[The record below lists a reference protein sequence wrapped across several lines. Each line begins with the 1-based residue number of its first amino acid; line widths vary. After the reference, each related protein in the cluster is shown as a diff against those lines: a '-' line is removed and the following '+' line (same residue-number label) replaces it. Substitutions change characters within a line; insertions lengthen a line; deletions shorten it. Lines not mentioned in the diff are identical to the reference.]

1 MNLETPKKHYR
12 IPDENIRFEKVT
24 PPKGGTTYKRNDHTN
39 HGNFLLQRSSV
50 VKASLSQKDDY
61 NWSKHLFLNVRSPQS
76 TAIKSEKTK
85 LKALGFEIL
94 SLNKFR
100 KNVCIAKISKDNFNA
115 LEDKIRRYANDS
127 GNPGKTNLAIL
138 EDIEEVE
145 VEEKLSGL
153 NRLQDELTV
162 IIYLY
167 NSLNQKERFV
177 ILNHLESEFKELS
190 IETESQV
197 FANGTTAITC
207 KADYSVIEDIV
218 KSYSTV
224 NKVELNSSFHI
235 KRSFPASKL
244 PVMLTVNPPIS
255 NSVVAIIDSGI
266 ESSSVPFRSL
276 VTANLRYLP
285 KSAVDVDQ
293 DHGTFVASRCLF
305 GDEIDSCLSSNILTP
320 YCKVMDVTVFGRDEF
335 GESVGPDD
343 FSLMNIIGQVVK
355 KHHTEI
361 KVYNLSLGKPEPIKD
376 FDYSEVAKQID
387 YLSKT
392 YGVIF
397 IVASGNIDTPLGV
410 YPHDHFGHNGSRL
423 GSPAESLLAITVGS
437 IAKYDNMNCLAAKNE
452 ISPFSRIGPG
462 ADGGLKPE
470 IVTHGGNLDKG
481 YKATARTS
489 SYGINN
495 TGSELAIDVGTS
507 FSAPLVSQYVVRLID
522 AFPEATTNLIKAL
535 LYHFAQKRSI
545 PSTIINPHNFY
556 TGFGEPDIEHS
567 LISAPRAF
575 SYFFEGAIDQT
586 KYQYLGFHIPTIFKA
601 NTATKLKVKVTIV
614 FDPSV
619 NPINDLEYSMARV
632 SATLFKAQGMGFKEI
647 NVDADQKYNL
657 PWNPILQFEK
667 EFTRGFSCGYWELR
681 LRLFT
686 RGTLTNKYLQDFAVI
701 IEVIDSNNKVD
712 VYEET
717 VNEFGNKYGVVRSK
731 RGAA

>member
-12 IPDENIRFEKVT
+12 IPDENLRFEKVI
-24 PPKGGTTYKRNDHTN
+24 PPKGGKSYKRNDHAD
-39 HGNFLLQRSSV
+39 HANFLLQRSSV
-50 VKASLSQKDDY
+50 VRTSLAQKEDY
-61 NWSKHLFLNVRSPQS
+61 HWSKHLFLNIRSPQS
-76 TAIKSEKTK
+76 TVIKSEKTK

-94 SLNKFR
+94 SLNKLH
-100 KNVCIAKISKDNFNA
+100 KNVCLAKISKDNFDI
-115 LEDKIRRYANDS
+115 LQDKIKRYATDF

-138 EDIEEVE
+138 DDIEEVE
-145 VEEKLSGL
+145 AEDKLSGL
-153 NRLQDELTV
+153 KKLQDDLTV

-167 NSLNQKERFV
+167 NSLSQKERFV
-177 ILNHLESEFKELS
+177 ILNRLESEFQKLS

-197 FANGTTAITC
+197 FANGTTALSC
-207 KADYSVIEDIV
+207 KADYSVLENIA

-224 NKVELNSSFHI
+224 NKVELNSSFFI
-235 KRSFPASKL
+235 KRSLPASKL
-244 PVMLTVNPPIS
+244 PGMLTVNPPIS
-255 NSVVAIIDSGI
+255 NSIVAIIDSGI
-266 ESSSVPFRSL
+266 ESSSIPFRSL
-276 VTANLRYLP
+276 VTTNLRYLP

-293 DHGTFVASRCLF
+293 DHGTFVASRCLY
-305 GDEIDSCLSSNILTP
+305 GDEIDSCLSSNVLTP
-320 YCKVMDVTVFGRDEF
+320 YCKVMDVTVFGKDKLGR
-335 GESVGPDD
+335 SVGPDD
-343 FSLMNIIGQVVK
+343 FSLMNIIGEVVK
-355 KHHTEI
+355 KHHAEI

-387 YLSKT
+387 YLSKM

-397 IVASGNIDTPLGV
+397 IVASGNIDVPLGV
-410 YPHDHFGHNGSRL
+410 YPHDHFGNNGSRL

-437 IAKYDNMNCLAAKNE
+437 IAKYDNLNCLAVKNE

-495 TGSELAIDVGTS
+495 TGHELAIDVGTS

-545 PSTIINPHNFY
+545 PSTLINPHNFY

-567 LISAPRAF
+567 LISAPNAF

-586 KYQYLGFHIPTIFKA
+586 KYQYIGFHIPTIFK
-601 NTATKLKVKVTIV
+601 TDISTKLKVKVTVV

-619 NPINDLEYSMARV
+619 NPINDLEYSMARI
-632 SATLFKAQGMGFKEI
+632 SATLFKAQGTEFKEI

-686 RGTLTNKYLQDFAVI
+686 RGTLTNKYVQYFAVI

-712 VYEET
+712 VYKET
-717 VNEFGNKYGVVRSK
+717 LKEFGNKYQIVRSK
-731 RGAA
+731 GNAA